1 VVSVGRVERFRSWIG
16 PCNARRFV
24 IISLPAGSSGK
35 IGLICVHGRAGLG
48 SYSLA
53 AEACGEHL
61 QTLGGIYIEVQ
72 AAMPDGRPVPLGEVL
87 GQALRGLGAA
97 EADLAVSDEARVEAY
112 QRLSAGRR
120 FVLLVKDAVVAEQVD
135 PLVPSSAPDALMLVT
150 SRRALRALYARNFI
164 AVQLDR
170 LPAEEARELLISS
183 LGPTAG
189 EIDSGLVEELDRL
202 CDGHPLLI
210 RLVAAHLLGRARVAE
225 PLVTRIRRSRA
236 ALLELDVTKPVASS
250 LTLAYEGLKE
260 PLRQAY
266 RRAALVPGPDLT
278 PDVAA
283 IACATDVL
291 TAAEMLD
298 ELVDANLLSVDEMS
312 GRYTFHTVVRE
323 HARLRARE
331 DEGDER
337 CDTVVGRIAR
347 WYLDE
352 AVPRDAALTE
362 RWRVGAAFAAS
373 SRPRPPR
380 DQAIEWFDREWRNV
394 VACVGVAHG
403 AAEHDVAWQLCVV
416 VFKYLHM
423 HGHTDA
429 WLESHRLGVESAR
442 HVGDRAGVMQ
452 VTNQRGAA
460 WMAVRAF
467 RDARADFEDSLAA
480 ALDVGHAEGQQ
491 SNLEW
496 LGKLSAQEGDVDAAF
511 VCYDESEAV
520 IVGGR
525 PPIAPEQ
532 AARMRALL
540 DLHRA
545 RAHLRRDARP
555 EAVAAVTRAL
565 DHFHAGGG
573 ERENRAK
580 CLSVLGDALEGRST
594 AADAHDEAAALYRAD
609 GLRRAEAG
617 ALLRVG
623 HLDAVPQRARAALKR
638 SCELYAELGD
648 PDEDKA
654 RAALDHLGARPT

>member
-1 VVSVGRVERFRSWIG
+1 MQRATIRDHLV
-16 PCNARRFV
+16 ARREQRET
-24 IISLPAGSSGK
+24 
-35 IGLICVHGRAGLG
+35 GLICVHGRAGLG

-72 AAMPDGRPVPLGEVL
+72 AAMADGRPVPLGEVL
-87 GQALRGLGAA
+87 GQALRGLGVA
-97 EADLAVSDEARVEAY
+97 EADLAVSDEARAEAY

-120 FVLLVKDAVVAEQVD
+120 FVLLVKDAVVAEQVE
-135 PLVPSSAPDALMLVT
+135 PLVPSSAPDVLVLVT
-150 SRRALRALYARNFI
+150 SRRALRALYAKNFI

-183 LGPTAG
+183 LGPTAA

-236 ALLELDVTKPVASS
+236 ALLELDVTKPVTSS

-298 ELVDANLLSVDEMS
+298 ELVDANLLSVNEMS
-312 GRYTFHTVVRE
+312 GRYTFHAVVRE

-347 WYLDE
+347 WYLNE

-394 VACVGVAHG
+394 VAGVDAAHG
-403 AAEHDVAWQLCVV
+403 AAEHDVAWQLCVAL
-416 VFKYLHM
+416 FKYLHM

-467 RDARADFEDSLAA
+467 RDARADFEESLAA
-480 ALDVGHAEGQQ
+480 AREVGHAEGQQ

-496 LGKLSAQEGDVDAAF
+496 LGKLSAREGDIDTAF
-511 VCYDESEAV
+511 VRYHESEAA
-520 IVGGR
+520 IVGVAAG
-525 PPIAPEQ
+525 Q

-540 DLHRA
+540 ELHRA
-545 RAHLRRDARP
+545 RAHLLRKARP
-555 EAVAAVTRAL
+555 DAVAAVNRAL
-565 DHFHAGGG
+565 DHFHAGGE

-580 CLSVLGDALEGRST
+580 CLSVLGDALEVRSA

-623 HLDAVPQRARAALKR
+623 RLADDPQRARAALKR

-648 PDEDKA
+648 PGADEA
-654 RAALDHLGARPT
+654 RAALDNFGDRPT

>member
-1 VVSVGRVERFRSWIG
+1 VQRKVIRDHLA
-16 PCNARRFV
+16 ARGEQRET
-24 IISLPAGSSGK
+24 
-35 IGLICVHGRAGLG
+35 GLVCVHGRAGLG

-61 QTLGGIYIEVQ
+61 QTLGGTYIEVQ
-72 AAMPDGRPVPLGEVL
+72 AAIADGRPVPLGEVL
-87 GQALRGLGAA
+87 GQALHGLGVA
-97 EADLAVSDEARVEAY
+97 EADLAVSDTARIAAY

-120 FVLLVKDAVVAEQVD
+120 FVLLIKDAVAAEQVE
-135 PLVPSSAPDALMLVT
+135 PLIPSSAPDALVLVT
-150 SRRALRALYARNFI
+150 SRRALRTLYARNF
-164 AVQLDR
+164 AVVQLDR
-170 LPAEEARELLISS
+170 LPAKETRELLISS
-183 LGPTAG
+183 LGPTAV
-189 EIDSGLVEELDRL
+189 EIDSGLIEELDRL

-225 PLVTRIRRSRA
+225 PLVSRVRRSRA
-236 ALLELDVTKPVASS
+236 ALLELDVTQPVTSS
-250 LTLAYEGLKE
+250 LTLAYEGLKD

-291 TAAEMLD
+291 TATEMLD
-298 ELVDANLLSVDEMS
+298 ELVDANLLSVNGVS

-337 CDTVVGRIAR
+337 CDTVIGRVVR
-347 WYLDE
+347 WYLDM
-352 AVPRDAALTE
+352 AVPCDAALSD
-362 RWRVGAAFAAS
+362 RWRVGAVFAAYATS
-373 SRPRPPR
+373 GRPRPPR
-380 DQAIEWFDREWRNV
+380 DEAIEWFDREWRTV
-394 VACVGVAHG
+394 VACVSAAHG
-403 AAEHDVAWQLCVV
+403 AAQHDVAWQLCVA

-429 WLESHRLGVESAR
+429 WLESHGRGIESAR
-442 HVGDRAGVMQ
+442 HVDDRAGVMQ

-460 WMAVRAF
+460 WIAVRAF
-467 RDARADFEDSLAA
+467 RNARADFEESLAA
-480 ALDVGHAEGQQ
+480 AREVGHALGQQ

-496 LGKLSAQEGDVDAAF
+496 LGKVSAREGDFDAAF
-511 VCYDESEAV
+511 VRYDESEAV
-520 IVGGR
+520 IVGAVPAI
-525 PPIAPEQ
+525 PPAQ

-545 RAHLRRDARP
+545 RAHLELAAKP
-555 EAVAAVTRAL
+555 AAVAAVNRAL
-565 DHFHAGGG
+565 DHFHAGGD

-580 CLSVLGDALEGRST
+580 CLVVLGDALEVRSA
-594 AADAHDEAAALYRAD
+594 AADAHREAAVLFGAD

-623 HLDAVPQRARAALKR
+623 QLDEDPRRAREALER
-638 SCELYAELGD
+638 ACELYAELGD
-648 PDEDKA
+648 PGEDEA
-654 RAALDHLGARPT
+654 RAALDNLDGRPA